1 MESGPGI
8 NGTLKEIPRGGSDS
22 PPFGFLTSLS
32 STAAGLSLRPTQ
44 KGSKMVPPAAPALAS
59 ALLKTG
65 VRLMWKGCLP
75 NYVYSRQT
83 CGKFLI
89 KSIDFSSGAEAHEWV
104 LRVSLPTGR
113 ALQPGSGQRPSAVVC
128 GPGHPRGAMQI
139 TGLAGGGRF
148 VPAEEGAAGQT
159 AVGSATGRQVP

>member
-65 VRLMWKGCLP
+65 VNAFNQKL
-75 NYVYSRQT
+75 T
-83 CGKFLI
+83 
-89 KSIDFSSGAEAHEWV
+89 
-104 LRVSLPTGR
+104 
-113 ALQPGSGQRPSAVVC
+113 
-128 GPGHPRGAMQI
+128 
-139 TGLAGGGRF
+139 TGLSTIHVIWETTF
-148 VPAEEGAAGQT
+148 PH
-159 AVGSATGRQVP
+159 